1 MRYYVSVSPGHEHT
15 VTVTTKSDGALEVTL
30 DDVPYAVDVIEAE
43 PALLVRVNERVFDL
57 WLDAGHAKGSAGNH
71 GSVTFVAGT
80 ERGRAVLES
89 ERARIGARASR
100 SGGLSGGVIAAPMP
114 GRVVKLLVEVGDVV
128 DAGAPI
134 VVVEAMK
141 MENELSAPAAGIVQ
155 KILVAAGVTVE
166 AGATLVELGAVP

>member
-1 MRYYVSVSPGHEHT
+1 MRYYVSVSPGCEHT
-15 VTVTTKSDGALEVTL
+15 VHVTTKSDGALEVTL
-30 DDVPYAVDVIEAE
+30 DDVPYAVEVFEAE

-57 WLDAGHAKGSAGNH
+57 WLDAGHAKNGAD

-80 ERGRAVLES
+80 QRGRAVLES

-100 SGGLSGGVIAAPMP
+100 TGGLSGGMVAAPMP

-134 VVVEAMK
+134 VVIEAMK

-155 KILVAAGVTVE
+155 KVLVTAGTTVE
-166 AGATLVELGAVP
+166 AGATLVELGALP